1 MEKKLRRLETFTAR
15 GSDGSHYDVHAYEH
29 LARIDG
35 VIDPRDEQWE
45 PTGQAEYKLADG
57 RHVSVARDGSM
68 LVPDADLRLER
79 TQRH

>member
-1 MEKKLRRLETFTAR
+1 MEKRLRRLESFKAR
-15 GSDGSHYDVHAYEH
+15 GSDGAHYDVHAYEH

-57 RHVSVARDGSM
+57 RHVDVDRDGSM
-68 LVPDADLRLER
+68 VVPEADLRLER
-79 TQRH
+79 EPRH